1 MSRPGIRALEAGFTA
16 EPDVVDA
23 AGWTRIVEE
32 FDDANIYQTWAFTAA
47 TSNPRTMSHLLLKK
61 DGEVVA
67 AAQVRVVNVPI
78 LRAGIA
84 YVRWGPL
91 WRRTGV
97 KADVNI
103 FRQAIRALRNE
114 FSCRRGL
121 VLRLFPMAHDDNSE
135 SIYAILTD
143 EGFAAKQEQTRS
155 RTILMDITSPADLLR
170 QGMAPHWQRELK
182 LAERKNL
189 KIISGSDDQ
198 LFGQFLDIYREMVA
212 RKNFREGTNIDEFR
226 QMQAQ
231 LPEKQKMR
239 IMLAVSDAGLCSGV
253 IYSAMG
259 KTAVYLYGATSKIGM
274 KSNGSY
280 LLHWNLIQS
289 LRKDGYEIYDL
300 NGINPETNPGTYKFK
315 LDLAGKHG
323 RDIYFL
329 GRFDSC
335 ASLLSQLCVKCG
347 EILKSLYQ
355 VSKQSP
361 AGARTAGLRP
371 KAAN

>member
-1 MSRPGIRALEAGFTA
+1 MTRPGIRALDAGFTA
-16 EPDVVDA
+16 KSDVADET
-23 AGWTRIVEE
+23 GWNRIVEE
-32 FDDANIYQTWAFTAA
+32 FDDANVYQTWAFTAA

-67 AAQVRVVNVPI
+67 AAQVRLVKVPI
-78 LRAGIA
+78 LKAGIA

-97 KADVNI
+97 KSDVNI

-121 VLRLFPMAHDDNSE
+121 VLRLFPMAFEDASA
-135 SIYAILTD
+135 SISTILTD
-143 EGFAAKQEQTRS
+143 EGFAANRETRS
-155 RTILMDITSPADLLR
+155 RTILVDITPPVDALR

-189 KIISGSDDQ
+189 KIIAGSDDQ
-198 LFGQFLDIYREMVA
+198 LFGRFLEIYREMVA
-212 RKNFREGTNIDEFR
+212 RKNFREGTNIEEFR

-231 LPEKQKMR
+231 LPETQKMR
-239 IMLAVSDAGLCSGV
+239 IMLAMSDAGLCAGV

-280 LLHWNLIQS
+280 LLHWNLIRE
-289 LRKDGYEIYDL
+289 LRNDSSWISPANTAGTFIFWDGSIRARV
-300 NGINPETNPGTYKFK
+300 FS
-315 LDLAGKHG
+315 A
-323 RDIYFL
+323 
-329 GRFDSC
+329 SC
-335 ASLLSQLCVKCG
+335 A
-347 EILKSLYQ
+347 
-355 VSKQSP
+355 
-361 AGARTAGLRP
+361 
-371 KAAN
+371 